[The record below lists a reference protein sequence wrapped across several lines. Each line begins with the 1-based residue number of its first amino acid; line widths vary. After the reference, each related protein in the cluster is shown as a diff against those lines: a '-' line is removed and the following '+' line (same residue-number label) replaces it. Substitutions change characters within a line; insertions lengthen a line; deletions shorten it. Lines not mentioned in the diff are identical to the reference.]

1 MWTNIMM
8 YVQTQKE
15 KSKQKNNW
23 TSDTASVVEMEQ

>member
-15 KSKQKNNW
+15 KSKQKYNW
-23 TSDTASVVEMEQ
+23 ISDTASVEMEQ